1 MAPKSNK
8 QIEEAGNFDTGFL
21 QSGLILYHRRESNR
35 HLRVQISEGKQVD
48 KPTTMNDSSNV
59 EIPCEIVG
67 LDAKKTKKPIK
78 IRFHPSVL
86 NVAKR
91 NEGVAKSVY
100 KTVNKLIDDFLGAE
114 WTMQQPQIDEV
125 PAAGVDAFR
134 KAMLAEHIHLHF
146 DVNSTDIRWHINSPP
161 SFLLSTGGA
170 KSKNK
175 KRSGKKSQQTPITA
189 PVAQFKLHVHPA
201 TRIAKNGHESAL
213 KEINSES
220 HGTAINDLD
229 FSPQRQRV
237 DLKLVVGTTAVHS
250 LFAIDFHSYYPL
262 EVTDDGKENEHFA
275 RFHPEN
281 GQLQICLKHSG
292 KRADSFYGQSA
303 VSISGCQKKMIDC
316 AQIRLETLRHHV
328 KQNHLR
334 QQHRNSNASQTSTR
348 SSRPPVQLPENIDDC
363 GPVAAAFHPNQRV
376 ALFQLTNTTRPVQM
390 SRFTVIPV
398 TTTPSDVPLR
408 SSHPISTT
416 DRPLHVRISDDKNK
430 ISASAAYAEITGSPA
445 DSIDSAVVMDDED
458 DTLSPLPST
467 PTAVNVNRFHFN
479 ATAHRAPEVQPHF
492 RARSS
497 SESWDCRDNAQIDYK
512 TKNTVPTKIQLITMN
527 AVTYASTLSM
537 SSNNSSSTSLS
548 PNGTPLRS
556 ILKKA
561 KCPPQ
566 PGLGNTTVRALSGS
580 SGMHRVPTRYILAR
594 SISECQD
601 DAGMLDA
608 SVMAGS
614 FSLLDDEV
622 VSMEDLSSVVPT
634 VNGTPLSVC
643 AEVDEAAENWDE
655 PVPPTEEQQRKKRVS
670 FNEQVQARIY
680 RSSSSILAN
689 KNKQDRRARNRENR
703 ERRRAESESM
713 ESAEDAGLITSPY
726 YVPTIPLVRASAEE
740 KSQSSDEY
748 LDENDEFDT
757 QHPSN
762 DAAQLHD
769 RRDSGIEAAEPMVSE
784 AEWSHGE
791 FSKVHDSPKRVQR
804 VVSAD
809 SAYGDETEMI

>member
-8 QIEEAGNFDTGFL
+8 QVEEAGNFDAGFL
-21 QSGLILYHRRESNR
+21 QSGLMLYHRRESNR
-35 HLRVQISEGKQVD
+35 HLQVQISEGKQVD
-48 KPTTMNDSSNV
+48 KPTAMNETSNV

-125 PAAGVDAFR
+125 PIAEVDAFR
-134 KAMLAEHIHLHF
+134 KSMLAEHIHLHF
-146 DVNSTDIRWHINSPP
+146 DANSTDIRWHINSPP
-161 SFLLSTGGA
+161 SFLLPIGGA

-175 KRSGKKSQQTPITA
+175 KRSGKKTQQTPITA
-189 PVAQFKLHVHPA
+189 PVAQFELHVHPP
-201 TRIAKNGHESAL
+201 TQLPRNGHDSAL
-213 KEINSES
+213 KELNFES
-220 HGTAINDLD
+220 HETTVNDLD
-229 FSPQRQRV
+229 FSQRQRV

-262 EVTDDGKENEHFA
+262 AMADGGKENDHFA

-303 VSISGCQKKMIDC
+303 VTISGCQKKMIDC

-334 QQHRNSNASQTSTR
+334 QQHRNSNVSQTSTR

-416 DRPLHVRISDDKNK
+416 DRPLHVRISDDKHK
-430 ISASAAYAEITGSPA
+430 MSASAAYAEITGSPA

-467 PTAVNVNRFHFN
+467 PTAVNANRFHFN
-479 ATAHRAPEVQPHF
+479 ATAHRAPEIQPHF

-497 SESWDCRDNAQIDYK
+497 SESWDCRDNAPIDYK

-537 SSNNSSSTSLS
+537 TSTNGSTTSLS

-580 SGMHRVPTRYILAR
+580 VGMHRVPTRYILAR
-594 SISECQD
+594 SVSECQD
-601 DAGMLDA
+601 DAGMLLDA

-643 AEVDEAAENWDE
+643 AEVDEAAENSDE
-655 PVPPTEEQQRKKRVS
+655 PEPPTEEQQRKKRVS

-713 ESAEDAGLITSPY
+713 DGVEDVGPVTSPY
-726 YVPTIPLVRASAEE
+726 YVPTIPLVKTSAEE

-757 QHPSN
+757 QRPSN

-769 RRDSGIEAAEPMVSE
+769 RRDSGIEAADSMVTE
-784 AEWSHGE
+784 GE
-791 FSKVHDSPKRVQR
+791 SSTVHDSPKRVQR

-809 SAYGDETEMI
+809 SAYGDDTEMV